1 MNRYAFVV
9 RGERKGR
16 VVDRVTGA
24 DVSDDEETDEEEKK
38 LSTQDKLDLARER
51 VKQAEQEC
59 ANARD
64 AETAAAAAAARR
76 VDDAARALEAR
87 RATLSSLAAEAAKR
101 ADLEEHTASA
111 EARRALR
118 ATLDVMDAAG
128 AVTSAVKSSAA
139 GAGARKSA
147 TRRGEDEASAER
159 SVERSEENTDNPT
172 ASSVPDAKTRAADAI
187 RARASSSLSRLR
199 KQRRIKRAGSARR
212 STSQSVANSTV
223 DGVAAGAELA
233 LEPPGHSF
241 FTNSSDESA
250 KDTSLSLSFG
260 DTSSGDGVT
269 GAGALILDTAL
280 PKPIFVLSDCTG
292 ESAANTC
299 RAALTQFAEVMNLS
313 APTNLYVF
321 RFLSEGSDAYKIV
334 EQASEDD
341 ALVVYT
347 LSDAS
352 LATAVATACK
362 VFGVKSVNLWGPLL
376 VAMEEHLAMQRTGV
390 PMSSDAAEVGSVSNR
405 VSKKSTRKVPSHGDA
420 DVLSTDYYRMI
431 EAVEFTRQMD
441 DGARPD
447 KWRDADILILGVS
460 RTGKTPLSIYLGQR
474 GYKVANLPLVP
485 RDG

>member
-1 MNRYAFVV
+1 LEKYSMNRYAFVV

-24 DVSDDEETDEEEKK
+24 DVSDDEESDEEEKK

-128 AVTSAVKSSAA
+128 AVKSAVKSSAA

-159 SVERSEENTDNPT
+159 SVSDVSENTDNPT
-172 ASSVPDAKTRAADAI
+172 LRPFRTPRRARRTRSARARLLRYRVYVNNAGSNAREARGGQPRRASPTARWTASRRAQNSRWNRRGRSSQTRRTRA
-187 RARASSSLSRLR
+187 R
-199 KQRRIKRAGSARR
+199 
-212 STSQSVANSTV
+212 
-223 DGVAAGAELA
+223 
-233 LEPPGHSF
+233 
-241 FTNSSDESA
+241 
-250 KDTSLSLSFG
+250 DTFSSLSFG
-260 DTSSGDGVT
+260 DTSSGDGVN

-334 EQASEDD
+334 RAGERRRRARR
-341 ALVVYT
+341 VH
-347 LSDAS
+347 
-352 LATAVATACK
+352 AVGCE
-362 VFGVKSVNLWGPLL
+362 FSHRRGDGV
-376 VAMEEHLAMQRTGV
+376 
-390 PMSSDAAEVGSVSNR
+390 
-405 VSKKSTRKVPSHGDA
+405 
-420 DVLSTDYYRMI
+420 
-431 EAVEFTRQMD
+431 
-441 DGARPD
+441 
-447 KWRDADILILGVS
+447 
-460 RTGKTPLSIYLGQR
+460 
-474 GYKVANLPLVP
+474 
-485 RDG
+485 